1 MDDQRKTFAQQLR
14 EIGGSEHADH
24 LAELRSE
31 LERED
36 PRPAVLE
43 EQFERLRS
51 HPNLGAE
58 LTAWWN
64 DPKTQTFIAELN
76 GMGL

>member
-1 MDDQRKTFAQQLR
+1 MNDRGKTFAEQLR

-24 LAELRSE
+24 LTELRSE
-31 LERED
+31 LEREA

-51 HPNLGAE
+51 HPDLGAE
-58 LTAWWN
+58 LTVWWN
-64 DPKTQTFIAELN
+64 DPKVQTFIAELN